1 MKHSSLV
8 VLTVLGSVV
17 SLYLKVPEVRALTIK
32 LTSTENS
39 EADLGFRRAADFW
52 EEKFTDDIIV
62 NIETEFKDLGKD
74 ILGQAMSRTVSTNYT
89 NIYNA
94 LSNDIISSDD
104 TIAVN
109 NLQPTPAFNLLINQ
123 TSDNPNSDSEIPYLD
138 NDGSKNNSTI
148 WMTTANAKALDF
160 SINKETI
167 DAEITFNTKFDFD
180 FDNTNGIE
188 KGKFDF
194 EAIAIHEIGHALGF
208 ISGVDILDAQ
218 ILSSNN
224 ENALKFVSTLD
235 LYRYSDESFDKNA
248 LDWTADTREKYFS
261 IDGGVTRK
269 GTFSTGLFFGDGRQA
284 SHWKDNLELGIMDPT
299 FAPEEL
305 GIVTDIDLLAFD
317 VIGWD
322 PREEKPI
329 QDISEPSSIL
339 GMLLTITGS
348 FLLQTIKRSNANS

>member
-109 NLQPTPAFNLLINQ
+109 NFSQLQP
-123 TSDNPNSDSEIPYLD
+123 
-138 NDGSKNNSTI
+138 
-148 WMTTANAKALDF
+148 
-160 SINKETI
+160 
-167 DAEITFNTKFDFD
+167 
-180 FDNTNGIE
+180 
-188 KGKFDF
+188 
-194 EAIAIHEIGHALGF
+194 
-208 ISGVDILDAQ
+208 
-218 ILSSNN
+218 
-224 ENALKFVSTLD
+224 
-235 LYRYSDESFDKNA
+235 
-248 LDWTADTREKYFS
+248 
-261 IDGGVTRK
+261 
-269 GTFSTGLFFGDGRQA
+269 
-284 SHWKDNLELGIMDPT
+284 
-299 FAPEEL
+299 
-305 GIVTDIDLLAFD
+305 
-317 VIGWD
+317 
-322 PREEKPI
+322 
-329 QDISEPSSIL
+329 
-339 GMLLTITGS
+339 LTC
-348 FLLQTIKRSNANS
+348 